1 MIGVIADCGI
11 YGTVGTWSSYQ
22 VYEATYTP
30 LLLFYFYCMCRG
42 KCRKIMIKDNHGY
55 NQYTKEEIIELAQ
68 NWFNEHG
75 RLVQRDLKHSNGLP
89 SSCQVTKHFGTLQ
102 NLLKEA
108 GIQSTTNPN
117 LFNREKLSDEEMLE
131 NYKKFV
137 EEHLKTHMFLPT
149 NDDLDR
155 CQSIQCTSAYISRF
169 GSFNNV
175 NKLIGYEGYNNKV
188 LEEDMIF
195 KYKRACKEYGNVLSS
210 REITKIFKATNNYIY
225 STEAYLN
232 HFGTLHNLQELCG
245 FDKTRPGMG
254 ATREELIEKLQWLG
268 NVLGR
273 RPLESDLKL
282 YKRMPSGNAYF
293 KEFGSFRKALNE
305 AGFEK
310 QKIYETKN
318 GTKCRSTY
326 ELKLAQVLESYN
338 ISFENEVLYKDV
350 IPNFKRKYRF
360 DFVVELNNRKY
371 YIELFGIEG
380 NELYEKRKQEK
391 IQICEENNIPLI
403 QLYQSD
409 IYSKTNQ
416 EIYETLFNYIE
427 DLKEVA

>member
-1 MIGVIADCGI
+1 MIGVMADCGI

-225 STEAYLN
+225 STEAYLS

-273 RPLESDLKL
+273 RPVESDLKL
-282 YKRMPSGNAYF
+282 YKRMPSGKAYF

-305 AGFEK
+305 AGFKK

-380 NELYEKRKQEK
+380 NELYEKRKKEK

>member
-117 LFNREKLSDEEMLE
+117 LFNREQLSDEEMLE

-155 CQSIQCTSAYISRF
+155 CQSIQCTSVYISRF

-188 LEEDMIF
+188 LEEDMIS
-195 KYKRACKEYGNVLSS
+195 KYKRACKEYGKVLSS
-210 REITKIFKATNNYIY
+210 REITKIYKATNNYIY

-380 NELYEKRKQEK
+380 NELYEKRKKEK

>member
-1 MIGVIADCGI
+1 MIGVMADCGI

-225 STEAYLN
+225 STEAYLS

-254 ATREELIEKLQWLG
+254 ATRKELIEKLQWLG
-268 NVLGR
+268 DVLGR
-273 RPLESDLKL
+273 RPVESDLKL
-282 YKRMPSGNAYF
+282 YKRMPSGKAYF

-305 AGFEK
+305 AGFKK

-380 NELYEKRKQEK
+380 NELYERRKQEK